1 MELCHGNNN
10 MLCHTAAVRIRVCFR
25 FWPTCMLQFDLSLI
39 TVICRVIKIKR
50 DVVVLRLKYCGC
62 VWGNGNFLLLEN
74 IFICELRGQVLSGEI
89 WITGNT
95 SAAGIM
101 FYSPSPRPPRSWGHE
116 GRCKSARH
124 VPHNNNRFWR
134 RRNTTILHS
143 YKNHVGWNMIFQWK
157 ESDRTEVTKKVAR
170 VRMLLM
176 NRDGDIGT
184 LL

>member
-1 MELCHGNNN
+1 MSWYWDWNIVAVFEAMEISCYL
-10 MLCHTAAVRIRVCFR
+10 RISLFANYEDR
-25 FWPTCMLQFDLSLI
+25 FW
-39 TVICRVIKIKR
+39 
-50 DVVVLRLKYCGC
+50 
-62 VWGNGNFLLLEN
+62 N
-74 IFICELRGQVLSGEI
+74 GEI
-89 WITGNT
+89 RITGNT

-143 YKNHVGWNMIFQWK
+143 YKNHVGWNMILQWK

-176 NRDGDIGT
+176 KQRWWYRDTSVGINNIK
-184 LL
+184 LMN